1 MAKIVSLDRKYRAL
15 DLSLV
20 AFIAPFCILIFGPLI
35 FVLLL
40 AQGRPVFFCCKRVA
54 PHGSFSML
62 KFRSM
67 VLNAPLRETTEE
79 MNNYVTP
86 LGRFIRRTS
95 IDELPQLI
103 NVVMGSMSLV
113 GPRPCL
119 PSQKDLVEMRA
130 QRGLDQCC
138 PGITGLAQV
147 RGRDFISLRHK
158 VRYEH
163 FYAEKRS
170 IGLYF
175 WVLGLTVKAVFFGKG
190 VRY

>member
-1 MAKIVSLDRKYRAL
+1 
-15 DLSLV
+15 
-20 AFIAPFCILIFGPLI
+20 
-35 FVLLL
+35 
-40 AQGRPVFFCCKRVA
+40 
-54 PHGSFSML
+54 
-62 KFRSM
+62 
-67 VLNAPLRETTEE
+67 
-79 MNNYVTP
+79 
-86 LGRFIRRTS
+86 
-95 IDELPQLI
+95 
-103 NVVMGSMSLV
+103 MSLV

-158 VRYEH
+158 VHTNIFMLRNVPPV
-163 FYAEKRS
+163 
-170 IGLYF
+170 LYF